1 MAREVVTLYTLF
13 IDTHDKNVLMI
24 LYKDGKIISKENLET
39 KNKHSEVA
47 MPTIDKL
54 LKDVNVDV
62 SELGNVIVVNGPG
75 SFTGVRIAVTIAK
88 TIAYALSIPIRVIDA
103 LTILATGVNTDKKV
117 VAIEDRNGAFV
128 GVFDSNY
135 NTLEPLQ
142 YMNKS
147 MYTEFNPNSDEWIPN
162 KEIAEELNKQ
172 FSIEVDKRKIV
183 LSDAIKTFGTHT
195 VDVKLH
201 PETTGKLNVLIA
213 NKD

>member
-1 MAREVVTLYTLF
+1 MYTLF

-24 LYKDGKIISKENLET
+24 LYKDGKIINKENLET

-147 MYTEFNPNSDEWIPN
+147 MYTEF
-162 KEIAEELNKQ
+162 KENNDVNTLVDVDYEKVYEYVMTLKELNPH
-172 FSIEVDKRKIV
+172 EVKP
-183 LSDAIKTFGTHT
+183 LYIKGISAL
-195 VDVKLH
+195 D
-201 PETTGKLNVLIA
+201 GK
-213 NKD
+213 